1 MAFWRVFLSASES
14 SLKFSGEV
22 FGEIGQ
28 LAYFEESVL
37 GFESCL

>member
-14 SLKFSGEV
+14 WQKFSGEK

-28 LAYFEESVL
+28 LAYFEASVL
-37 GFESCL
+37 GF